1 MIMRTT
7 RNQRHRVHTKQTYSL
22 KKLRTGKLV
31 LALVGSF
38 TVGAATLATSV
49 NATEWIARTA
59 EEIKQ
64 DIGNFSKPY
73 TIKWGDTLSAI
84 QEATGI
90 DYHKIAADNGIEDV
104 NLIYAGNILYNKN
117 GYTAVANVQTGEVK
131 VYQAQTPTPTAN
143 TQAAVSNA
151 VAKTVVKDVTDS
163 KDEKVQEIKQALQ
176 QSVNPNGQVTEKVV
190 TQPAKAVETS
200 NQPTNQATAK
210 PAETPSQPVEQP
222 TVKPV
227 ETPSQPVE
235 QPVVKSVE
243 TPSQPVEQPTVK
255 PAETPSQ
262 PAEQPTVKPTETPSQ
277 PVEQPAV
284 KPAETPSQPVEQPT
298 VKPAETP
305 SQPVEQ
311 PTVKPVETPSQPIKP
326 FKLSYEKKVV
336 KSIPFKEEIFKD
348 PKLDKGR
355 IYREEGVEGL
365 EEVIF
370 EVEVENG
377 KEIDYKEISR
387 KTIKSAKNAVVHIG
401 IFEGK
406 IPHAINPE
414 STQPT
419 QPVEQPA
426 VKPVETPSQPAE
438 TTKPIETK
446 VETEKG
452 EPLVQPKLPE
462 LVVETETVNH
472 EIMFEETTQED
483 PELLEG
489 NTRREEGVKGNEQVV
504 FEIVKE
510 NGVVKSRTET
520 SRKVTVAAK
529 NAITYRGTK
538 KATPEQPAVKP
549 VETRSQPVERAAA
562 KPVETE
568 KGEPEVQP
576 ELPELVVE
584 TVNNEIKFEE
594 TTQDD
599 PELLEGKT
607 RREEGSNGNEQVM
620 YEVVKENGVVKSR
633 TEISRKVTVAAKNAI
648 TYRGTKKAAPAQPV
662 VTTKVVTEVIEKD
675 IVEKVIEDDSIAQ
688 GKSVVE
694 SNGTKPRTEQDYTVV
709 KVNNEVVSKEAKG
722 EPREIDGTPK
732 VVRKG
737 TGHLLKYDAELT
749 THKPVDGYTWESLN
763 KIPDEEK
770 SRIAN
775 DTEEI
780 RDIRLDAANA
790 EEDMKIANQLLN
802 LKRLNE
808 EFLKLVNA
816 ERATQGRKP
825 LVADENLIKL
835 AKIRSDEQAGVGSLR
850 SNGKPHTR
858 PDGTSFAS
866 VFNTLENANE
876 RYGTRGENTMEDS
889 SMVAS
894 AHAVLNATQLAQNM
908 FERWESSPGHYRNMM
923 SDQWT
928 SFGLSASFSPYS
940 TTSPEYY
947 TGKTMIGV
955 TVFANDYDLQVQ

>member
-7 RNQRHRVHTKQTYSL
+7 RNQRHKVHTKQTYSL

-38 TVGAATLATSV
+38 AVGAATIATSV
-49 NATEWIARTA
+49 NAAEWTARTV

-64 DIGNFSKPY
+64 DIGDFSKPY

-90 DYHKIAADNGIEDV
+90 DYHKLAADNGIEDV

-131 VYQAQTPTPTAN
+131 VYQAQTPIPTAN

-163 KDEKVQEIKQALQ
+163 KDEKVQEIKQELQ
-176 QSVNPNGQVTEKVV
+176 QSVKSNGQVTDKND
-190 TQPAKAVETS
+190 TQTVKPVETS
-200 NQPTNQATAK
+200 NKLTEKPAETPSQPVEQPTVKPVETPSQPAEKLAEEPAETPSQPAEQPAVK

-235 QPVVKSVE
+235 QPAVKPVE
-243 TPSQPVEQPTVK
+243 TPN
-255 PAETPSQ
+255 Q
-262 PAEQPTVKPTETPSQ
+262 PA
-277 PVEQPAV
+277 EQPAV
-284 KPAETPSQPVEQPT
+284 KPVETPSRPT
-298 VKPAETP
+298 
-305 SQPVEQ
+305 EQ

-336 KSIPFKEEIFKD
+336 KSIPFEEEIFKD

-414 STQPT
+414 PTQPT

-426 VKPVETPSQPAE
+426 VKPVETPSQPVE
-438 TTKPIETK
+438 TTKSIETK

-452 EPLVQPKLPE
+452 EPLVQPQLPE

-472 EIMFEETTQED
+472 EIMFEETTQDD

-520 SRKVTVAAK
+520 SRKVIVAAK

-538 KATPEQPAVKP
+538 KATPVEPSQPAE
-549 VETRSQPVERAAA
+549 VEKKKTVIHSEVQQPSSGNVILGI
-562 KPVETE
+562 
-568 KGEPEVQP
+568 KGEFLTPDKEVI
-576 ELPELVVE
+576 L
-584 TVNNEIKFEE
+584 NRINEIRQEAANERLVTKFVPIKWSTELEKTALIRAVESDITSDHKRLTDKEWISAFSE
-594 TTQDD
+594 TSK
-599 PELLEGKT
+599 EGGIAENLAWNYSGFLEAI
-607 RREEGSNGNEQVM
+607 EQW
-620 YEVVKENGVVKSR
+620 YSEKEDFMKSR
-633 TEISRKVTVAAKNAI
+633 RGEKVEGAIGHYRSLINPEFKAVGLAAFKNPKSPYNIVTVAQNFA
-648 TYRGTKKAAPAQPV
+648 TL
-662 VTTKVVTEVIEKD
+662 
-675 IVEKVIEDDSIAQ
+675 
-688 GKSVVE
+688 GKSEELVGTYGEGILYTEASASKVDDIKNKAVVE
-694 SNGTKPRTEQDYTVV
+694 E
-709 KVNNEVVSKEAKG
+709 
-722 EPREIDGTPK
+722 
-732 VVRKG
+732 
-737 TGHLLKYDAELT
+737 
-749 THKPVDGYTWESLN
+749 
-763 KIPDEEK
+763 
-770 SRIAN
+770 
-775 DTEEI
+775 
-780 RDIRLDAANA
+780 
-790 EEDMKIANQLLN
+790 
-802 LKRLNE
+802 
-808 EFLKLVNA
+808 
-816 ERATQGRKP
+816 
-825 LVADENLIKL
+825 
-835 AKIRSDEQAGVGSLR
+835 
-850 SNGKPHTR
+850 
-858 PDGTSFAS
+858 
-866 VFNTLENANE
+866 
-876 RYGTRGENTMEDS
+876 
-889 SMVAS
+889 
-894 AHAVLNATQLAQNM
+894 
-908 FERWESSPGHYRNMM
+908 
-923 SDQWT
+923 
-928 SFGLSASFSPYS
+928 
-940 TTSPEYY
+940 
-947 TGKTMIGV
+947 
-955 TVFANDYDLQVQ
+955 

>member
-7 RNQRHRVHTKQTYSL
+7 RNQRHKVHTKQTYSL

-38 TVGAATLATSV
+38 AVGAATIATSV
-49 NATEWIARTA
+49 NAAEWTARTV

-64 DIGNFSKPY
+64 DIGDFSKPY

-90 DYHKIAADNGIEDV
+90 DYHKLAADNGIEDV

-163 KDEKVQEIKQALQ
+163 KDEKVQEIKQELQ
-176 QSVNPNGQVTEKVV
+176 QSVKSNGQVTDKND
-190 TQPAKAVETS
+190 TQTVKPAV
-200 NQPTNQATAK
+200 K
-210 PAETPSQPVEQP
+210 PAETSSQPVEQP
-222 TVKPV
+222 AVKPV
-227 ETPSQPVE
+227 ETPSQP
-235 QPVVKSVE
+235 
-243 TPSQPVEQPTVK
+243 
-255 PAETPSQ
+255 AE
-262 PAEQPTVKPTETPSQ
+262 K
-277 PVEQPAV
+277 PAV
-284 KPAETPSQPVEQPT
+284 KPAETPSQPVEQPAVKPVET
-298 VKPAETP
+298 PSQPAEQPAVKPAETP
-305 SQPVEQ
+305 SQPAEQSAVKPAETPSRPTEQ
-311 PTVKPVETPSQPIKP
+311 PTEQPAVKPAETPSQPIKP

-336 KSIPFKEEIFKD
+336 KSIPFEEEIFKD

-414 STQPT
+414 PTQPT

-426 VKPVETPSQPAE
+426 VKPVETPSQPIE

-452 EPLVQPKLPE
+452 EPLVQPELPE

-510 NGVVKSRTET
+510 NGVAKSRTEI

-538 KATPEQPAVKP
+538 KATPEQPAEPEKNKIVIHSE
-549 VETRSQPVERAAA
+549 VQQPKAGNVILGI
-562 KPVETE
+562 
-568 KGEPEVQP
+568 KGEFLTPDKEAI
-576 ELPELVVE
+576 L
-584 TVNNEIKFEE
+584 NRINEIRKEAVNEGLSSRFVPIKWSTELEKTALIRAVESDITSDHKRLTDKKWISAFSE
-594 TTQDD
+594 TSK
-599 PELLEGKT
+599 EGGIA
-607 RREEGSNGNEQVM
+607 ENLAWNNSGFLAAIEQW
-620 YEVVKENGVVKSR
+620 YSEKEDFMKSR
-633 TEISRKVTVAAKNAI
+633 RGEKVDGLIGHYRSLISPEFKAVGLAAFKNPKTPYTVTVAQDFGALGESEELLGTYGEGVLYTEASASKVDDIKN
-648 TYRGTKKAAPAQPV
+648 KA
-662 VTTKVVTEVIEKD
+662 
-675 IVEKVIEDDSIAQ
+675 
-688 GKSVVE
+688 VVE
-694 SNGTKPRTEQDYTVV
+694 
-709 KVNNEVVSKEAKG
+709 
-722 EPREIDGTPK
+722 
-732 VVRKG
+732 
-737 TGHLLKYDAELT
+737 
-749 THKPVDGYTWESLN
+749 
-763 KIPDEEK
+763 EK
-770 SRIAN
+770 
-775 DTEEI
+775 
-780 RDIRLDAANA
+780 
-790 EEDMKIANQLLN
+790 
-802 LKRLNE
+802 
-808 EFLKLVNA
+808 
-816 ERATQGRKP
+816 
-825 LVADENLIKL
+825 
-835 AKIRSDEQAGVGSLR
+835 
-850 SNGKPHTR
+850 
-858 PDGTSFAS
+858 
-866 VFNTLENANE
+866 
-876 RYGTRGENTMEDS
+876 
-889 SMVAS
+889 
-894 AHAVLNATQLAQNM
+894 
-908 FERWESSPGHYRNMM
+908 
-923 SDQWT
+923 
-928 SFGLSASFSPYS
+928 
-940 TTSPEYY
+940 
-947 TGKTMIGV
+947 
-955 TVFANDYDLQVQ
+955 

>member
-7 RNQRHRVHTKQTYSL
+7 RNQRHKVHTKQTYSL

-38 TVGAATLATSV
+38 AVGAATIATSV
-49 NATEWIARTA
+49 NAAEWTARTV

-64 DIGNFSKPY
+64 DIGDFSKPY

-163 KDEKVQEIKQALQ
+163 KDEKVQEIKQELQ
-176 QSVNPNGQVTEKVV
+176 QSVKSNGQVTDKND
-190 TQPAKAVETS
+190 TQTVKPAV
-200 NQPTNQATAK
+200 K
-210 PAETPSQPVEQP
+210 PAETSSQPVEQP
-222 TVKPV
+222 AVKPV
-227 ETPSQPVE
+227 ETPSQPAE
-235 QPVVKSVE
+235 KPA
-243 TPSQPVEQPTVK
+243 VK
-255 PAETPSQ
+255 PA
-262 PAEQPTVKPTETPSQ
+262 ETPSQ

-284 KPAETPSQPVEQPT
+284 KPVETPSQPVEQPT

-311 PTVKPVETPSQPIKP
+311 PAVKPVETPNQPVEQPAVKPVETPSQPAEQPAVKPAETPSQPAEQSAVKPAETPSRPTEQPTEQPAVKPAETPSQPIKP

-336 KSIPFKEEIFKD
+336 KSIPFEEEIFKD

-414 STQPT
+414 PTQPT

-426 VKPVETPSQPAE
+426 VKPVETPSQPIE

-452 EPLVQPKLPE
+452 EPLVQPELPE

-510 NGVVKSRTET
+510 NGVAKSRTEI

-538 KATPEQPAVKP
+538 KATPEQPAEPEKNKIVIHSE
-549 VETRSQPVERAAA
+549 VQQPKAGNVILGI
-562 KPVETE
+562 
-568 KGEPEVQP
+568 KGEFLTPDKEAI
-576 ELPELVVE
+576 L
-584 TVNNEIKFEE
+584 NRINEIRKEAVNEGLSSRFVPIKWSTELEKTALIRAVESDITSDHKRLTDKKWISAFSE
-594 TTQDD
+594 TSK
-599 PELLEGKT
+599 EGGIA
-607 RREEGSNGNEQVM
+607 ENLAWNNSGFLAAIEQW
-620 YEVVKENGVVKSR
+620 YSEKEDFMKSR
-633 TEISRKVTVAAKNAI
+633 RGEKVDGLIGHYRSLISPEFKAVGLAAFKNPKTPYTVTVAQDFGALGESEELLGTYGEGVLYTEASASKVDDIKN
-648 TYRGTKKAAPAQPV
+648 KA
-662 VTTKVVTEVIEKD
+662 
-675 IVEKVIEDDSIAQ
+675 
-688 GKSVVE
+688 VVE
-694 SNGTKPRTEQDYTVV
+694 
-709 KVNNEVVSKEAKG
+709 
-722 EPREIDGTPK
+722 
-732 VVRKG
+732 
-737 TGHLLKYDAELT
+737 
-749 THKPVDGYTWESLN
+749 
-763 KIPDEEK
+763 EK
-770 SRIAN
+770 
-775 DTEEI
+775 
-780 RDIRLDAANA
+780 
-790 EEDMKIANQLLN
+790 
-802 LKRLNE
+802 
-808 EFLKLVNA
+808 
-816 ERATQGRKP
+816 
-825 LVADENLIKL
+825 
-835 AKIRSDEQAGVGSLR
+835 
-850 SNGKPHTR
+850 
-858 PDGTSFAS
+858 
-866 VFNTLENANE
+866 
-876 RYGTRGENTMEDS
+876 
-889 SMVAS
+889 
-894 AHAVLNATQLAQNM
+894 
-908 FERWESSPGHYRNMM
+908 
-923 SDQWT
+923 
-928 SFGLSASFSPYS
+928 
-940 TTSPEYY
+940 
-947 TGKTMIGV
+947 
-955 TVFANDYDLQVQ
+955 

>member
-7 RNQRHRVHTKQTYSL
+7 RNQRHKVHTKQTYSL

-38 TVGAATLATSV
+38 AVGAATIATSV
-49 NATEWIARTA
+49 NAAEWTARTV

-64 DIGNFSKPY
+64 DIGDFSKPY

-90 DYHKIAADNGIEDV
+90 DYHKLAADNGIEDV

-163 KDEKVQEIKQALQ
+163 KDEKVQEIKQELQ
-176 QSVNPNGQVTEKVV
+176 QSVKSNGQVTDKND
-190 TQPAKAVETS
+190 TQTVKPAV
-200 NQPTNQATAK
+200 K
-210 PAETPSQPVEQP
+210 PAETSSQPVEQP
-222 TVKPV
+222 AVKPV
-227 ETPSQPVE
+227 ETPSQP
-235 QPVVKSVE
+235 
-243 TPSQPVEQPTVK
+243 
-255 PAETPSQ
+255 AE
-262 PAEQPTVKPTETPSQ
+262 K
-277 PVEQPAV
+277 PAV
-284 KPAETPSQPVEQPT
+284 KPAETPSQPVEQPAVKPVET
-298 VKPAETP
+298 PSQPAEQPAVKPAETP
-305 SQPVEQ
+305 SQPAEQSAVKPAETPSRPTEQ
-311 PTVKPVETPSQPIKP
+311 PTEQPAVKPAETPSQPIKP

-336 KSIPFKEEIFKD
+336 KSIPFEEEIFKD

-414 STQPT
+414 PTQPT

-426 VKPVETPSQPAE
+426 VKPVETPSQPTE

-452 EPLVQPKLPE
+452 EPLVQPELPE

-510 NGVVKSRTET
+510 NGVAKSRTEI

-538 KATPEQPAVKP
+538 KATPEQPAEPEKNKIVIHSE
-549 VETRSQPVERAAA
+549 VQQPKAGNVILGI
-562 KPVETE
+562 
-568 KGEPEVQP
+568 KGEFLTPDKEAI
-576 ELPELVVE
+576 L
-584 TVNNEIKFEE
+584 NRINEIRKEAVNEGLSSRFVPIKWSTELEKTALIRAVESDITSDHKRLTDKKWISAFSE
-594 TTQDD
+594 TSK
-599 PELLEGKT
+599 EGGIA
-607 RREEGSNGNEQVM
+607 ENLAWNNSGFLAAIEQW
-620 YEVVKENGVVKSR
+620 YSEKEDFMKSR
-633 TEISRKVTVAAKNAI
+633 RGEKVDGLIGHYRSLISPEFKAVGLAAFKNPKTPYTVTVAQDFGALGESEELLGTYGEGVLYTEASASKVDDIKN
-648 TYRGTKKAAPAQPV
+648 KA
-662 VTTKVVTEVIEKD
+662 
-675 IVEKVIEDDSIAQ
+675 
-688 GKSVVE
+688 VVE
-694 SNGTKPRTEQDYTVV
+694 
-709 KVNNEVVSKEAKG
+709 
-722 EPREIDGTPK
+722 
-732 VVRKG
+732 
-737 TGHLLKYDAELT
+737 
-749 THKPVDGYTWESLN
+749 
-763 KIPDEEK
+763 EK
-770 SRIAN
+770 
-775 DTEEI
+775 
-780 RDIRLDAANA
+780 
-790 EEDMKIANQLLN
+790 
-802 LKRLNE
+802 
-808 EFLKLVNA
+808 
-816 ERATQGRKP
+816 
-825 LVADENLIKL
+825 
-835 AKIRSDEQAGVGSLR
+835 
-850 SNGKPHTR
+850 
-858 PDGTSFAS
+858 
-866 VFNTLENANE
+866 
-876 RYGTRGENTMEDS
+876 
-889 SMVAS
+889 
-894 AHAVLNATQLAQNM
+894 
-908 FERWESSPGHYRNMM
+908 
-923 SDQWT
+923 
-928 SFGLSASFSPYS
+928 
-940 TTSPEYY
+940 
-947 TGKTMIGV
+947 
-955 TVFANDYDLQVQ
+955 